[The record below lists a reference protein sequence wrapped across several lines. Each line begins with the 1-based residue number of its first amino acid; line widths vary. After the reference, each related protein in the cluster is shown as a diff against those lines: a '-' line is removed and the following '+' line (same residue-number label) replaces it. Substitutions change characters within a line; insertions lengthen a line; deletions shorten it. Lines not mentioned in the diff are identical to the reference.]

1 VSVVHTTTEFS
12 KVPISFRKK
21 EDNALFSNGEPA
33 GVRTQD
39 HLIKSQVLYRLSY
52 RLTRLR
58 CYRRARGWSTEGS
71 AGTMQHRRMCY
82 AARLARP
89 LALLTAAAALS
100 GCASLHPHHRNAMG
114 REAMDAAR
122 APFEDLGIVKDKIP
136 PALAAV
142 AEPYAIPPGGC
153 EVLAYEVGE
162 LDRAL
167 GPDLDV
173 PLAEAEA
180 SWRERG
186 VDFAGRAA
194 RDTARD
200 MATGWIP
207 ARGAV
212 RWLTGAERASNALID
227 AVERGQVRRAFLKG
241 LGASKGCAPPAAPR
255 SDR

>member
-1 VSVVHTTTEFS
+1 MSH
-12 KVPISFRKK
+12 
-21 EDNALFSNGEPA
+21 
-33 GVRTQD
+33 
-39 HLIKSQVLYRLSY
+39 
-52 RLTRLR
+52 
-58 CYRRARGWSTEGS
+58 
-71 AGTMQHRRMCY
+71 
-82 AARLARP
+82 AARFAGSFAVLA
-89 LALLTAAAALS
+89 AVAALP
-100 GCASLHPHHRNAMG
+100 GCAAMQPHHRDAMG

-153 EVLAYEVGE
+153 EMLAYEVAE

-173 PLAEAEA
+173 PREEAEQ

-200 MATGWIP
+200 VATGWIP

-227 AVERGQVRRAFLKG
+227 AVERAQVRRAFLKG

-255 SDR
+255 LRP

>member
-1 VSVVHTTTEFS
+1 M
-12 KVPISFRKK
+12 
-21 EDNALFSNGEPA
+21 
-33 GVRTQD
+33 QD
-39 HLIKSQVLYRLSY
+39 
-52 RLTRLR
+52 
-58 CYRRARGWSTEGS
+58 
-71 AGTMQHRRMCY
+71 RRMSHP
-82 AARLARP
+82 ARLARP
-89 LALLTAAAALS
+89 ILLFAAVVALA
-100 GCASLHPHHRNAMG
+100 GCASVQPHHRDAMG

-122 APFEDLGIVKDKIP
+122 APLEDLGIVKDKIP

-153 EVLAYEVGE
+153 EMLAYEVGE

-173 PLAEAEA
+173 PQAEAEQ

-200 MATGWIP
+200 VATGWIP

-241 LGASKGCAPPAAPR
+241 LGAAKGCAAPAAPR
-255 SDR
+255 LKP